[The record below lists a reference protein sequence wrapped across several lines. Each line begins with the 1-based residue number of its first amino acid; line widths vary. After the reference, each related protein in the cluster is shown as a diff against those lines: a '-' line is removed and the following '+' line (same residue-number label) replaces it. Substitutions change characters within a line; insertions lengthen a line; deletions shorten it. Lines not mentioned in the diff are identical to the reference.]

1 MGKRKRRNADSLRG
15 QPLVHTEVGSVKSE
29 SELRGNIFDA
39 AEFGRHF
46 PEGALREVSCNLCRS
61 EEAALL
67 FMEGVYG
74 VRKCKSC
81 GLVYVSPQPTREA
94 LKEYYARFYPVGS
107 DEAEVSWDHT
117 VSFRQMRRILRRYC
131 PQGGKLLDVGSG
143 LGLFLRTLG
152 AEWGLAGVD
161 PDSHACERARHTVPH
176 AEIVEGDAESL
187 SAALGEFDA
196 VTVMATLDHITDPAL
211 ALRRIRDAL
220 KPGGLILVRVAYMR
234 GYLSLKGAI
243 PKLPIR
249 IGAPRHLYD
258 FSPRALRLILERN
271 GYEVARFYVGSRER
285 VARKAVAG
293 VVAVKALSKLVY
305 YLSGRRWLMPFCGS
319 LIAVARRVDESP
331 SA

>member
-1 MGKRKRRNADSLRG
+1 M
-15 QPLVHTEVGSVKSE
+15 KSE

-39 AEFGRHF
+39 AEFGKHF
-46 PEGALREVSCNLCRS
+46 PEGALRDVPCNLCGS

-67 FMEGVYG
+67 FTEDVYG

-107 DEAEVSWDHT
+107 EEAEVSWDHA
-117 VSFRQMRRILRRYC
+117 VSFRQMRRILRSYC

-152 AEWGLAGVD
+152 AEWELAGVD
-161 PDSHACERARHTVPH
+161 PDAHACERARHIVPH

-187 SAALGEFDA
+187 SPALGEFDA

-211 ALRRIRDAL
+211 ALRRIRETL
-220 KPGGLILVRVAYMR
+220 KPGGLVLVRVAYMS
-234 GYLSLKGAI
+234 GYLSLKSAV
-243 PKLPIR
+243 PQLPIR

-258 FSPRALRLILERN
+258 FSPRTLRLILERN
-271 GYEVARFYVGSRER
+271 GYEVVHLYVGSRER
-285 VARKAVAG
+285 VARSAVAG
-293 VVAVKALSKLVY
+293 VVAVKAISKLIY
-305 YLSGRRWLMPFCGS
+305 YLTGRRWLMPFCGS
-319 LIAVARRVDESP
+319 LIAVARRVDEEP
-331 SA
+331 PA